1 MTDEPLIHVEN
12 VLDGRGAIIR
22 LNRPKALNA
31 LNGPLLDA
39 LDAALDTLESK
50 AEVRVVIL
58 AGNAKSF
65 SAGADLKEES
75 FDRMERVRRMHRL
88 VLRLRDYPAASIAAI
103 EGWALGGGLE
113 LAMACT
119 FRVAAPGARLGL
131 PEVHLGAIPSYG
143 GTQLASRLLG
153 PVRALELICTGEPIL
168 AEQAARIGLV
178 NWLAASDGAAVECA
192 LDYAAKLS
200 VLSRAALG
208 AARRAVLHGIDLPL
222 EDGLALEAETCRTAL
237 DGQTP
242 EGIAAFRERET
253 KAPR

>member
-1 MTDEPLIHVEN
+1 MTDEILVHVEYI
-12 VLDGRGAIIR
+12 LDGRGAIIR
-22 LNRPKALNA
+22 LDRPKALNA

-39 LDAALDTLESK
+39 LDATLDELESN
-50 AEVRVVIL
+50 ADLRVVVL
-58 AGNAKSF
+58 TGDRKCF

-75 FDRMERVRRMHRL
+75 FDRMERIRRMHRL

-153 PVRALELICTGEPIL
+153 PARALELICFGEPIS
-168 AEQAARIGLV
+168 AEHAARIELI
-178 NWLAASDGAAVECA
+178 NWMATADGTAVECA
-192 LDYAAKLS
+192 LEHAAKLS
-200 VLSRAALG
+200 TLSRAALG
-208 AARRAVLHGIDLPL
+208 AARRAIMHGIDLSL
-222 EDGLALEAETCRTAL
+222 EDGLTLEAETCRTAL
-237 DGQTP
+237 AGQTP
-242 EGIAAFRERET
+242 EGIAAFRARET